1 MRLRSLLPML
11 LALLGGP
18 GLSALD
24 PATPMDQY
32 PRDNWQTERGL
43 PENQVSGLLQT
54 RDGYLWLATQE
65 GVARFD
71 GARFAVFDRSNTP
84 AFAVNRIRCLAE
96 DSEGV
101 LWIGTNGGG
110 LVRASGGTFS
120 AVSLGSG
127 PPANVVTALLAQGSG
142 GLWVG
147 TNGGGLYRLR
157 DGVAQTFTT
166 REGLPSDMVTALC
179 DDGAGGIWVG
189 TNGGGVARWDG
200 RGFRAYGTAQG
211 LGSLTVSA
219 LCRARGGSLWV
230 GTLGGGLARLDGDRF
245 TTFRERDGLGRD
257 QVLCILEDRDGSLW
271 VGTHGGGLSRLA
283 LGRWDT
289 WGSARGAASD
299 VVRSLFEDRE
309 GNLWVGHEAGGL
321 TRLHDGAFR
330 TFGVPEGLSSGY
342 VMGIYEDRAGA
353 VWVWTNGGGI
363 NRLEGGRVTTLRT
376 ADGLGSDLV
385 RSAWEAPDGSLWVGT
400 DGGGLAHLRGG
411 RVTERLTRAQGLSSD
426 RVMAVLGTRD
436 GDLWAGTY
444 GGGLNRLRGGHVV
457 ETLGKRDGLGADL
470 VNVLFEDA
478 AGGLWVS
485 TYGGLSRLERGKPV
499 AFRGQEALAGVLVCS
514 LWEDPVGTLWIG
526 TLGAGL
532 LRLKDGEVA
541 ALTKR
546 DGLADDVVFDLK
558 DDGRGRFWMTC
569 NRGVYRA
576 DRADVEAFLDG
587 RRSAISCTVYGQ
599 PDGMRSSECNGA
611 FQPSA
616 WRMRDGRLWFPT
628 IRGAALVDPA
638 RLKPNTLPPP
648 VYVQEFL
655 ADGRVL
661 PLDAEV
667 RVPPGRKQF
676 EFHYAALSYT
686 VPERVRYRYR
696 LEGFRDNW
704 EEAGTRRTA
713 YFTNLAPGH
722 YLFRVQGCNSDGVW
736 NEAGASFAFVVEPR
750 FYQTLWFYLL
760 AALALGGLLALY
772 LRFRTASLRGR
783 ALELQ
788 EQVAARTRD
797 LAAEKEKSESLLLNI
812 LPADLV
818 RELKA
823 GRTTPPRRYEA
834 ASILFTDFKA
844 FTAVTSTMPAEHLV
858 AELND
863 IFGAFDDI
871 VARRGMEKIR
881 TTGDSFMA
889 VAGVP
894 RETPDHALR
903 CVEAALE
910 MQAWLEARNA
920 DAPIK
925 WQMRAG
931 VHSGN
936 LVAGVVGRRK
946 FAYDVWGDTVNIAS
960 RMEQHGEPGR
970 VNISGYTYYLLRD
983 RADCTYRGKVEIK
996 GKGEVDMYFVDR
1008 IRDAPEG

>member
-1 MRLRSLLPML
+1 MRWRLSSLLL
-11 LALLGGP
+11 VSLAVAP
-18 GLSALD
+18 GLRALA
-24 PATPMDQY
+24 PSTPTDQY

-43 PENQVSGLLQT
+43 PENQVSALLQT
-54 RDGYLWLATQE
+54 RDGYLWAATQE
-65 GVARFD
+65 GIARFD
-71 GARFAVFDRSNTP
+71 GVRFTVFDRSNTP
-84 AFAVNRIRCLAE
+84 AFRVNRIRCLAE
-96 DSEGV
+96 DSEGA

-110 LVRASGGTFS
+110 LVCYRKGSFS
-120 AVSLGSG
+120 ARSLGEG
-127 PPANVVTALLAQGSG
+127 LAHNVVTALLPAPDGSLWVGTNGGGLSRLQGEAVRTYTTRDGLPSDIVAALCDDGSG

-147 TNGGGLYRLR
+147 TNGGGL
-157 DGVAQTFTT
+157 
-166 REGLPSDMVTALC
+166 
-179 DDGAGGIWVG
+179 
-189 TNGGGVARWDG
+189 ARWDG
-200 RGFRAYGTAQG
+200 RAFRVFGTAQG
-211 LGSLTVSA
+211 LPNLAVYS
-219 LCRARGGSLWV
+219 LCRTRSGTLWA
-230 GTLGGGLARLDGDRF
+230 GTLGGGLARLDGERF
-245 TTFRERDGLGRD
+245 TTFTERDGLGRD
-257 QVLCILEDRDGSLW
+257 QVLCLLEDRDGNLW
-271 VGTHGGGLSRLA
+271 AGTHGGGLSRFTG
-283 LGRWDT
+283 GRWSSWD
-289 WGSARGAASD
+289 SSRGAASD

-330 TFGVPEGLSSGY
+330 TFGVAEGLSYGY
-342 VMGIYEDRAGA
+342 VMGIYEDRAGV
-353 VWVWTNGGGI
+353 VWIWTNGGGI
-363 NRLEGGRVTTLRT
+363 SRVEGGRVTTLR
-376 ADGLGSDLV
+376 AGDGLGSDLV
-385 RSAWEAPDGSLWVGT
+385 RSVWEDADGSLWVGA
-400 DGGGLAHLRGG
+400 DGGGLARIRGG
-411 RVTERLTRAQGLSSD
+411 RVVQRITRAQGLSSD
-426 RVMAVLGTRD
+426 RVIAVLGDRR
-436 GDLWAGTY
+436 GDLWVGTY
-444 GGGLNRLRGGHVV
+444 GGGLDRLRDGRVIG
-457 ETLGKRDGLGADL
+457 TLSRREGLTADL
-470 VNVLFEDA
+470 VNVLLEDA
-478 AGGLWVS
+478 SGALWVS
-485 TYGGLSRLERGKPV
+485 TYGGLSRLEEGRPV
-499 AFRGQEALAGVLVCS
+499 PFSGQEALSGVILCS
-514 LWEDPVGTLWIG
+514 LREDPPGTLWMG

-532 LRLKDGEVA
+532 LRLKDGKVSSV
-541 ALTKR
+541 TKR
-546 DGLADDVVFDLK
+546 DGLYDDVVFDLK
-558 DDGRGRFWMTC
+558 EDSRGRFWMSC

-576 DRADVEAFLDG
+576 ERSEVEAFLDG
-587 RRSAISCTVYGQ
+587 RRGRVSCTAYGHA
-599 PDGMRSSECNGA
+599 DGMRSSECNGA

-616 WRMRDGRLWFPT
+616 CQTRDGRIWFPT
-628 IRGAALVDPA
+628 IQGAVWVDPA
-638 RLKPNTLPPP
+638 RLRTNPVAPPI
-648 VYVQEFL
+648 YVEEFL
-655 ADGRVL
+655 ADGL
-661 PLDAEV
+661 PLSCGGEA

-676 EFHYAALSYT
+676 EFRYTALSYA

-696 LEGFRDNW
+696 LEGFRDDW

-713 YFTNLAPGH
+713 FFTNLSPGR
-722 YLFRVQGCNSDGVW
+722 YVFQVLACNSDGVW
-736 NEAGASFAFVVEPR
+736 SEAGASLPFVVEPR
-750 FYQTLWFYLL
+750 FFQTPWFYLL
-760 AALALGGLLALY
+760 AALAFTSAVMVY
-772 LRFRTASLRGR
+772 LRLRTAGLRNR
-783 ALELQ
+783 ARALQ
-788 EQVAARTRD
+788 EQIEARTRD

-823 GRTTPPRRYEA
+823 GGTTPPRRYEA

-871 VARRGMEKIR
+871 VARHGMEKIR

-910 MQAWLEARNA
+910 MQAWLETRNG

-970 VNISGYTYYLLRD
+970 VNISGYTYYLLRE

-1008 IRDAPEG
+1008 LRDA